1 MLALPS
7 ISVSTLSI
15 SLASQE
21 SKADHLSVM
30 PVCGRLKI
38 QGSFLRAFKLLPGK
52 AAGAISLVCCTLFP
66 FVSGVRNPH
75 PNRGIRRNLLTSP
88 IPQEFPECF
97 HCLPEKTFFRPGK
110 QSAHRG
116 DFPLEQGP
124 CRGRAAGDQCLSV
137 RSQTVT
143 TATSLTVIPMV
154 AFVGGWVLLWRQQ
167 VGRVGDTSLAW
178 ELAPHHLV
186 SCSAS
191 HSAFTGTIY
200 SKHWPSVSQKPTART
215 SPHIP
220 ALCKRFSPHNPQ
232 RRLSSIG
239 KSRPL
244 QCRL

>member
-1 MLALPS
+1 MLPKCS
-7 ISVSTLSI
+7 PVSVEGRKAQGEHLLGNKCLS
-15 SLASQE
+15 L
-21 SKADHLSVM
+21 
-30 PVCGRLKI
+30 
-38 QGSFLRAFKLLPGK
+38 
-52 AAGAISLVCCTLFP
+52 SLVP
-66 FVSGVRNPH
+66 
-75 PNRGIRRNLLTSP
+75 
-88 IPQEFPECF
+88 
-97 HCLPEKTFFRPGK
+97 
-110 QSAHRG
+110 
-116 DFPLEQGP
+116 
-124 CRGRAAGDQCLSV
+124 AGDQCLNV
-137 RSQTVT
+137 WSQTVT

-232 RRLSSIG
+232 RRLSSIRMRG
-239 KSRPL
+239 LCSVGFDQVRT
-244 QCRL
+244 CF